1 VSAGVN
7 VTEASARIEANG
19 LAALLRE
26 RNRLYGKASATIG
39 RLRAEV
45 ARLRLERAEWR
56 GTVNGDVLVEV
67 LAASAPEQW
76 TPEDRRRHAEHVIE
90 AMQASGIEVRR
101 TARPWRPEPGEL
113 ALVPRPGGPKG
124 AGMLVRVREISDL
137 GNVSWDSVDGR
148 AIGVAGPGELDR
160 PAEFYVDGGR

>member
-1 VSAGVN
+1 MTITKTFGEMLVENLKA
-7 VTEASARIEANG
+7 EIRH
-19 LAALLRE
+19 

-39 RLRAEV
+39 RLRADI

-76 TPEDRRRHAEHVIE
+76 TPEDRRAHAEHVIE

-101 TARPWRPEPGEL
+101 PIRPWRPEPGNL
-113 ALVPRPGGPKG
+113 ALIPRPGGPAG
-124 AGMLVRVREISDL
+124 AGMLVRIDRITEH
-137 GNVSWDSVDGR
+137 GNVTWDSLDG
-148 AIGVAGPGELDR
+148 AVVGASAPSALR
-160 PAEFYVDGGR
+160 PVPESVVDGGR